1 MQITEDKKG
10 SVKLIG
16 LCGKLDANT
25 SPGVEKQL
33 LTLMDQGENRI
44 VFDFSQLTY
53 ISSLGLRVLIVVA
66 KQVQKAGGKLAI
78 AAVSNPVYEIF
89 EIAGFHRIF
98 SIYPTLDEAVTY
110 CAN

>member
-16 LCGKLDANT
+16 LCGKLDAST

-33 LTLMDQGENRI
+33 LAFIDQGEKQI
-44 VFDFSQLTY
+44 ALDLSQLTY
-53 ISSLGLRVLIVVA
+53 ISSLGLRVLLLLA

-78 AAVSNPVYEIF
+78 AAMSSQVNEIF
-89 EIAGFHRIF
+89 TIAGFQSVFKIC
-98 SIYPTLDEAVTY
+98 PTVDEAVAH
-110 CAN
+110 CAG